1 MLEAGLVV
9 CGAVVCDP
17 LPPGPAVPLDE
28 VAVVAPAC
36 GEDWDGPAL
45 DPEPDGLGC
54 VAELVA
60 APDELDPGPVEPVTD
75 AEPVA
80 GSDEP
85 LDPPPPGSVTAALV
99 SVAVLLASS

>member
-45 DPEPDGLGC
+45 DP
-54 VAELVA
+54 
-60 APDELDPGPVEPVTD
+60 GPVEPVTD